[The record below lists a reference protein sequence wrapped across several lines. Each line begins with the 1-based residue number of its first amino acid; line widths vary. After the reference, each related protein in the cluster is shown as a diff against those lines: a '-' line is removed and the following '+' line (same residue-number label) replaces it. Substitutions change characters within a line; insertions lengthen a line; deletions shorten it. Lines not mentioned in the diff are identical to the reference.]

1 MGCPARAWVH
11 LCRAASWPFSREHW
25 ERRSAGVVSCC
36 PRVCSAPI
44 LSGQSGGGLDLDAL
58 ALALYYDGLFAD
70 WRLLSLLA
78 IDIACSSITIT
89 VMLLRTG
96 AAC

>member
-1 MGCPARAWVH
+1 
-11 LCRAASWPFSREHW
+11 
-25 ERRSAGVVSCC
+25 VVSCC

-89 VMLLRTG
+89 VMLLRTE